1 MPRRFSVTVFFR
13 VIIALAGLITVR
25 PCARAQAGATG
36 MIEGRVLNATS
47 GAYLNNARVTVPGT
61 RVETFTNESGEYRL
75 AEVPVG
81 ATEVVALFTGLQA
94 QSVVVAVAA
103 GEVAKRDF
111 TLTRGETF
119 DEGKDGR
126 PVKLDQFVVASNRE
140 MNASDIANNE
150 QRYAANIKNVVDAEA
165 FGDSGEGN
173 LGEFIKFVPGVTVNY
188 SSFDARTISV
198 RGLPS
203 NTTPVMVDGNRMASA
218 ASSGVTRDV
227 EVGGLSMNNIS
238 RVEVSKTPTPDSPA
252 DSMGGAVNVVSKGAF
267 DRSRPLFSYRVNA
280 VLNSEWITLKEMP
293 GGQPETTG
301 RRVLPGLDFSYIAP
315 FSKTFGI
322 TLNGFYSERYSGTQM
337 TQPIWRPVNGASA
350 FGTAEN
356 PFLNGH
362 TVRDQPTMWERLS
375 LGTTLDWKVGRLGM
389 LTLATQFTTTDVHQN
404 IEEWTTS
411 LTGTS
416 TTRPT
421 AYDATFA
428 QSAPGA
434 GSAVITT
441 NARRKTDRTWHSSVK
456 YRHNGLL
463 WKLDGGGFL
472 SRATN
477 TYRDTDFGFFSSA
490 LTRVRNLT
498 LRYGA
503 INTVREGPGTVTAT
517 TTTGAPVD
525 LYSLTPY
532 SLQTA
537 GSGAQSSADALAGAH
552 ATARRDFFL
561 PVPFTLRAGLD
572 ARRQD
577 RDIRTHGGTWTF
589 VGPDRVANTA
599 DDLVTRYDVIDTVYS
614 SADAPFGLPRIQRPS
629 PYKLW
634 KLYQAHPEYF
644 TFDEAGL
651 INTSTAGSRKLIESV
666 SAAYLRADVRLFN
679 NRLLLVGGARYE
691 RTTDDGYGRLNDLR
705 AIYQQDAN
713 GNLIRNAAGQP
724 IRVTTNAVELA
735 KLQYKDRGAHAS
747 REYGNLYPSFNAT
760 YQFTA
765 NFQARAAFARTI
777 GRPNLNEI
785 IPNISVTDPT
795 ATEANRTIT
804 VINTGLKPWSADNFD
819 LSLEYY
825 FEKSGRVTIGAFRK
839 NIRDFFGATRTPA
852 TLELLS
858 KYELSDDYLGYDIIT
873 KNNVGSAR
881 VSGFEFDYQQPL
893 TFLPKWAGGL
903 LAFFN
908 ATKTDVDGDA
918 SADLS
923 GFTRENYNWGLSLT
937 RPRYSVKLN
946 WNYRGRQRLGLVT
959 GAGVPRETYTYNPE
973 YLTLNL
979 NAEVRLTRRLGFYTV
994 VRNIENKPLITEIYG
1009 VGTPRYARISNY
1021 QNLGS
1026 QISVGIKGEF

>member
-1 MPRRFSVTVFFR
+1 MPRCFSATVFFR
-13 VIIALAGLITVR
+13 VVIVLAGLMTVL
-25 PCARAQAGATG
+25 PFVCAQVGATD

-47 GAYLNNARVTVPGT
+47 GAYLTNARVTVPGT
-61 RVETFTNESGEYRL
+61 RLETFTNESGEYRL
-75 AEVPVG
+75 TEVPAG
-81 ATEVVALFTGLQA
+81 ATQVVALFTGLQA
-94 QSVVVAVAA
+94 QSAVIAVTA
-103 GEVAKRDF
+103 GEVTKRDF
-111 TLTRGETF
+111 VLTRGEVG

-126 PVKLDQFVVASNRE
+126 PVKLDQFVVATNRE
-140 MNASDIANNE
+140 MNASDVANNE

-267 DRSRPLFSYRVNA
+267 DRSRPLFTYRVNA
-280 VLNSEWITLKEMP
+280 VMNSEWITLKEMP

-301 RRVLPGLDFSYIAP
+301 RRVLPGVDFSYIAP

-337 TQPIWRPVNGASA
+337 TQPIWRPVNGAST

-463 WKLDGGGFL
+463 WKFDGGGYF

-503 INTVREGPGTVTAT
+503 INSVREGPGTVTAT

-552 ATARRDFFL
+552 ANARRDFFL

-577 RDIRTHGGTWTF
+577 RDIRTNGGTWTF

-599 DDLVTRYDVIDTVYS
+599 DDLVTRYDVIETVYS
-614 SADAPFGLPRIQRPS
+614 SADAPFGLPRLQRPS

-651 INTSTAGSRKLIESV
+651 INTSTAGSRKLLETV
-666 SAAYLRADVRLFN
+666 SAAYLRADVRLFS
-679 NRLLLVGGARYE
+679 NRLLLVGGVRYE

-705 AIYQQDAN
+705 AIYQQDAS

-760 YQFTA
+760 YQITA

-852 TLELLS
+852 TLELLA
-858 KYELSDDYLGYDIIT
+858 KYELSDDYLGYDVIT
-873 KNNVGSAR
+873 KNNIGNAR
-881 VSGFEFDYQQPL
+881 VSGIDFDDQQPL
-893 TFLPKWAGGL
+893 AFLPKWAGGL
-903 LAFFN
+903 LAYFN
-908 ATKTDVDGDA
+908 ATKTDVDGDS
-918 SADLS
+918 SADIS
-923 GFTRENYNWGLSLT
+923 GFTRESYNWGLSLT

-979 NAEVRLTRRLGFYTV
+979 NAEVRLTRRLGFYAV
-994 VRNIENKPLITEIYG
+994 IRNIENKPLITEIYG
-1009 VGTPRYARISNY
+1009 VGTPKYARISNY

>member
-552 ATARRDFFL
+552 ANARRDFFL

-651 INTSTAGSRKLIESV
+651 INTSRAGSRKLIESV